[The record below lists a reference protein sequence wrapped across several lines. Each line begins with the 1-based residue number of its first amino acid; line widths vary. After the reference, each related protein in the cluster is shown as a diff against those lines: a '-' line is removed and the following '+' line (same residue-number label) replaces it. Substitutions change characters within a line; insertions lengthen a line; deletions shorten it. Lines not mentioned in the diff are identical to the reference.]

1 MRDVIGTLAGT
12 LGAEGVDRKTGGG
25 VSKWM
30 SLSDARAEGTVQNMF
45 ALLKALATLPPER
58 TQPQKL
64 CTANFSSGTLKT
76 LINRLL
82 RLKNKIF

>member
-30 SLSDARAEGTVQNMF
+30 SLSDARAHDTVQNMF
-45 ALLKALATLPPER
+45 ALLEALGCLNLQNLSPACKGIAEKR
-58 TQPQKL
+58 
-64 CTANFSSGTLKT
+64 
-76 LINRLL
+76 
-82 RLKNKIF
+82 

>member
-30 SLSDARAEGTVQNMF
+30 SLSDARAHGTVQNMF
-45 ALLKALATLPPER
+45 ALLKALGVESTKPKSCMQGHSRKKVEL
-58 TQPQKL
+58 
-64 CTANFSSGTLKT
+64 
-76 LINRLL
+76 
-82 RLKNKIF
+82 

>member
-30 SLSDARAEGTVQNMF
+30 SLSDARAQGTVQNMF
-45 ALLKALATLPPER
+45 ALLKALGVESTKPYMGRHSREKVAL
-58 TQPQKL
+58 
-64 CTANFSSGTLKT
+64 
-76 LINRLL
+76 
-82 RLKNKIF
+82 